1 MKIVCPVCGSDA
13 RQEMVVEEIAAGVYD
28 VDARKC
34 AHCSTVWRPAVRRID
49 ALKKIRSNLFTG
61 LAVSAALWAS
71 VHILSDTRQGIPA
84 RFLALFGALTLTGV
98 LVSGLR
104 TLWHWGRIFVDGGR
118 ELQVFTHRPPPAS
131 GTVCYVCKMSNDG
144 RKPLRVC
151 LTCKTVVHQ
160 ACWSQ
165 PCPRCHEDMTTLES

>member
-13 RQEMVVEEIAAGVYD
+13 RQEMVAEEIAAGVHD

-34 AHCSTVWRPAVRRID
+34 VHCSTVWRPAVRRTD
-49 ALKKIRSNLFTG
+49 ALKKVAISLSTG
-61 LAVSAALWAS
+61 LAASAALW
-71 VHILSDTRQGIPA
+71 VLVDHLFDTGKGIPA
-84 RFLALFGALTLTGV
+84 RGLALFWALTLTGV

-104 TLWHWGRIFVDGGR
+104 ALWHWGRIFADGGR
-118 ELQVFTHRPPPAS
+118 ELQVFTRRPAPAS

-151 LTCKTVVHQ
+151 RPCGTVVHQ
-160 ACWSQ
+160 ACWSR
-165 PCPRCHEDMTTLES
+165 PCPRCHEDMTTLQS